1 MKSNEIK
8 STYLFDIAD
17 SDKDIKTEKNLTEK
31 KSKNLSSLKNKK
43 NKDLITV
50 YKLNTNSEKYKK
62 LLGENNKLNTKLTKE
77 IKITD
82 KEKMKKYYDY
92 LLILL
97 SEKKVDPTV
106 YNVVKKYDI
115 DEIVQNEKFIN
126 KIRND
131 IVHNSKYEGTTDKEF
146 ISALTSKYYN
156 QISKGQFME
165 NLNHYSDRLRYYSKR
180 NG

>member
-62 LLGENNKLNTKLTKE
+62 LLGENNKLNTKLT
-77 IKITD
+77 
-82 KEKMKKYYDY
+82 
-92 LLILL
+92 
-97 SEKKVDPTV
+97 
-106 YNVVKKYDI
+106 
-115 DEIVQNEKFIN
+115 
-126 KIRND
+126 
-131 IVHNSKYEGTTDKEF
+131 
-146 ISALTSKYYN
+146 
-156 QISKGQFME
+156 
-165 NLNHYSDRLRYYSKR
+165 
-180 NG
+180 